1 VHEVTFDGLTLL
13 GLPGR
18 VMTPRATSEP
28 LVAAARARIG
38 DRPARIADVGTG
50 SGALAVAMALACPQ
64 AEVWASDTSAA
75 AAVLACVNTHRH
87 GVADRVHVR
96 RGDLLAPLPGRFDLV
111 VANLPYV
118 PASAAATHTELAAEP
133 FEAVF
138 ADGDGLGGYR
148 RLVADAAAR
157 LDDEGALLL
166 QLDRRLIERE
176 RDELPALQTALGS
189 APAGEQRGDWVA
201 AIAAPNESIRRVG
214 FPSTTEAWDEDAVSV
229 EPARPALGDRGW
241 STPV

>member
-1 VHEVTFDGLTLL
+1 MHEITFDGLTLL

-28 LVAAARARIG
+28 LVAAARARVG

-50 SGALAVAMALACPQ
+50 SGALAVAIALACPQ

-75 AAVLACVNTHRH
+75 ATVLACVNAHRH
-87 GVADRVHVR
+87 DVADRVHVR
-96 RGDLLAPLPGRFDLV
+96 RGDLLAPLPGRFDVV

-118 PASAAATHTELAAEP
+118 PASAAAAHPELASEP

-138 ADGDGLGGYR
+138 ADGDGLDGYR
-148 RLVADAAAR
+148 RLVDDAFAR
-157 LDDEGALLL
+157 LADEGSLLI

-176 RDELPALQTALGS
+176 RDELPALRAALGA
-189 APAGEQRGDWVA
+189 APADARRADWVA
-201 AIAAPNESIRRVG
+201 AVAGPNVSIRRVG
-214 FPSTTEAWDEDAVSV
+214 FPRATEAWD
-229 EPARPALGDRGW
+229 DRAA
-241 STPV
+241 